1 MRALSILKSFAV
13 WRIAIPAL
21 IPAAFLVSSASRYL
35 SEDGGSVPRFE
46 REVLP
51 ILQANCVT
59 CHGEKLKKNG
69 LDLRTLDSLLKGGES
84 GPAVTPGSAKD
95 SLLFR
100 KISAGEMPFRGTKLS
115 QEKIDLIGR
124 WIQAGALREGEDVD
138 ASRKQLTAAQ
148 DRLKVP
154 HFESEVLPIFQE
166 NCLVCHGETMK
177 QKGLDLRT
185 RQTALKGGESGPA
198 IVQGAAKD
206 SLLFQKILSGVMPP
220 GDKKL
225 SAEKVELL
233 RRWIDSGALKLGEE
247 AQASKGPAPKPVT
260 EQEVMVNVFEA
271 RCITCHGKWQR
282 DGGLDLRTR
291 ASL

>member
-84 GPAVTPGSAKD
+84 GPA
-95 SLLFR
+95 
-100 KISAGEMPFRGTKLS
+100 
-115 QEKIDLIGR
+115 IG
-124 WIQAGALREGEDVD
+124 
-138 ASRKQLTAAQ
+138 
-148 DRLKVP
+148 
-154 HFESEVLPIFQE
+154 
-166 NCLVCHGETMK
+166 
-177 QKGLDLRT
+177 
-185 RQTALKGGESGPA
+185 
-198 IVQGAAKD
+198 QGAAKD
-206 SLLFQKILSGVMPP
+206 SLLFQKILSGVMRP

-225 SAEKVELL
+225 SAEKVGLI

-291 ASL
+291 AS